1 MKNRKRIV
9 ALLLTGTLAM
19 SMLGGCGNEGSAE
32 SSGTSQGETSVSD
45 GEKDSTENSD
55 TADNDVQEGAAE
67 KDENGLVV
75 NPIEGEI
82 TIWARLNN
90 DKGTNSIVAQQEG
103 DPYYEFVKTYF
114 PNLKINYVTN
124 KEIGRASCRERV

>member
-1 MKNRKRIV
+1 MFNKKGGEEMKNRKRIV

-75 NPIEGEI
+75 TDRRRNHDLGQAEQ
-82 TIWARLNN
+82 R
-90 DKGTNSIVAQQEG
+90 
-103 DPYYEFVKTYF
+103 
-114 PNLKINYVTN
+114 
-124 KEIGRASCRERV
+124 